1 MFKAGDKVY
10 SIRHGIVTLVEVEGE
25 HSSDFPIGIETL
37 RGIEGHTAEGKCLI
51 IDKQPSIIT
60 LEKAEKMGL
69 VRKKVMYGEKLQV
82 KYFDI
87 DWERY
92 CFSCFYYECESDFR
106 RISEPEWKFISFVD
120 EKLNECNPPQETI
133 EWEEIV

>member
-10 SIRHGIVTLVEVEGE
+10 AYRFGIVELDE
-25 HSSDFPIGIETL
+25 HTYLEHALTVLDRRADVDYCFD
-37 RGIEGHTAEGKCLI
+37 GKVRLA
-51 IDKQPSIIT
+51 DKYPSIIS
-60 LEKAEKMGL
+60 LEEAEKRGF

-92 CFSCFYYECESDFR
+92 CFSCLHYECESDFR